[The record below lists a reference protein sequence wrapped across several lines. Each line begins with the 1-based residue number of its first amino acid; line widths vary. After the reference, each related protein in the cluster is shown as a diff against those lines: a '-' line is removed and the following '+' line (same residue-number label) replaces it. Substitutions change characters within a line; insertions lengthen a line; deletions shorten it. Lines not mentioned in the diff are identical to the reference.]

1 MNRGNASQ
9 ATLNQLLSAMNNWR
23 DRMVSF
29 DGRNRQLFYR
39 NLKTGDVDLTD
50 KFIDVNALGSLMA
63 GRPVLTSVLYPE
75 LFKDSKREK
84 VPSDSSLDEELT
96 ELVALESMKAPK
108 EWNSKLKKYEAVYRK
123 AKENFDEK
131 NVDTC
136 FLADGFVSWE
146 LPTSGPVPNAPL
158 VLYPLKVE
166 PSARGNTDFSVKVN
180 GDPVFNQA
188 LMIYMASTFGVPES
202 LFEFV
207 QGQDGEIS
215 YDVSHVVSALSDKVK
230 GFSYVDSKLIGNFSF
245 QKYPMV
251 MDLNRII
258 QGGQFH
264 KILASLAGD
273 SLSIT
278 EINDIGTE
286 ESLDTLSALNPAS
299 ENLIFPA
306 DSTQHQAISAVL
318 GGKSVVIQGPPGSGK
333 SQTIANLIAE
343 SVANNKTV
351 LFVAE
356 KRAAIDAVVNRLDKQ
371 GLAGIVLDLHG
382 EPDKKTIAKNL
393 LAAIKSHSF
402 APALSNTAT
411 KDLVAAKARLNDRWK
426 WLHQLSEI
434 KDLSGEFLTNN
445 QVLRELGDTR
455 RQIPGDQMEL
465 IEPTTWRLERL
476 SPEGRDKTGLALETL
491 ESIGFF
497 NSKLQFAQ
505 LLSDFPSL
513 HSVSI
518 LESFEDKLEIYL
530 QSATSTFW
538 NRICK
543 QIAIASGEIPTNTA
557 FIDDFVKRSET
568 YQKHTL
574 CFRAD
579 SIERISEIS
588 PALLARKEFQSRLQ
602 LGLISS
608 FFKQRKMKK
617 EIYSL
622 LSSPFSGSDSDLFK
636 AVSEHSAF
644 LKVVNRDETSFNAL
658 GFILD
663 NMESISEVSST
674 LSEASKFLRNS
685 LKDSAS
691 TLTSDFDVD
700 LVVLKEISGKMEKLR
715 HIPNINNS
723 LKVLSDHKVNHV
735 LANFEDY
742 EFDDGEILR
751 LWNYAWLSAKLES
764 QIGKNKEVS
773 LNASSLDP
781 SIRIFADLDDKH
793 LAGNAGKILTSLS
806 ARAAQIPTDDARTL
820 SQEAR
825 KTRAWKPFRKLLLD
839 IPKSIQ
845 ILKPVMA
852 MSPLAV
858 SQLLPSQA
866 GLFDIVIFDEA
877 SQIRPHDAITA
888 IYRGKQVVIAGD
900 RFQLPPTEFGEK
912 VIEDEYSE
920 TSEEEVIETATFGME
935 SILTS
940 AIAIFNK
947 NVKPLGLHYR
957 SHDEKLISWSN
968 FNIYRKAGEEL
979 FTFPSNN
986 TDSAQVLRYTYLEN
1000 VRIAGMQD
1008 PNYAEIEA
1016 VKQAIL
1022 LHIQKTPELTL
1033 GVIAFGMRHSVR
1045 LQDALNILE
1054 RESDVFYQWKTKW
1067 IDKAD
1072 QFFVKNIERVQGD
1085 ERDAIII
1092 TPGYAPGLDGVMP
1105 LQFGTLNRQGG
1116 ERRLNVAASR
1126 AKEYM
1131 HLITSMRSTDI
1142 ELKRTKSTSIGLL
1155 KSYLD
1160 FMENSGRITEPEVG
1174 FNTATTPFEAEIK
1187 ESLEARGLIV
1197 ECQVGDSG
1205 FKIDFAI
1212 RDPKS
1217 NKYLLAIEADGATY
1231 HSSEYAR
1238 ERDYMR
1244 QRILES
1250 RGWRFVR
1257 IWSTDWWRDPE
1268 SQVRRVLAALEGNSP
1283 ILIGAKDEQRVNKT
1297 SEPVF
1302 SSNADQEEFEI
1313 FRGILAKNPHAS
1325 DRELL
1330 DLWKSVTGKERET
1343 QRVINKFWEYLREAR
1358 RTLDN

>member
-1 MNRGNASQ
+1 MGRSGVSQ
-9 ATLNQLLSAMNNWR
+9 ATLNQLLSAMNDWR

-39 NLKTGDVDLTD
+39 NLKTGDVDLSD
-50 KFIDVNALGSLMA
+50 KQLDVNVLNSLIA
-63 GRPVLTSVLYPE
+63 GRPVLASTLYPE
-75 LFKDSKREK
+75 LFKDSRSEK
-84 VPSDSSLDEELT
+84 VPSDSSLDGELT
-96 ELVALESMKAPK
+96 ELIAIENAKTPK
-108 EWNSKLKKYEAVYRK
+108 EWNSKLKKFEAVYRK

-146 LPTSGPVPNAPL
+146 LPTSGPIPNAPL
-158 VLYPLKVE
+158 ILYPLKVE
-166 PSARGNTDFSVKVN
+166 PSARGNTDFSIKVI
-180 GDPVFNQA
+180 GDPIFNQA
-188 LMIYMASTFGVPES
+188 LVIYMASTFGVPEAI
-202 LFEFV
+202 FEFA
-207 QGQDGEIS
+207 QDEEGEIT
-215 YDVSHVVSALSDKVK
+215 YDAGHVISALREKVK
-230 GFSYVDSKLIGNFSF
+230 GFSYIDSKLIGNFSF

-264 KILASLAGD
+264 RILASLAGD

-278 EINDIGTE
+278 ELNDMGSE
-286 ESLDTLSALNPAS
+286 ESLDALSTMNPIS

-343 SVANNKTV
+343 SVANKKTV

-393 LAAIKSHSF
+393 LAVIKSHSF

-411 KDLVAAKARLNDRWK
+411 KDLMAAKARLNDRWK

-434 KDLSGEFLTNN
+434 KDMSGEALTNN
-445 QVLRELGDTR
+445 QVLRELGDSR
-455 RQIPGDQMEL
+455 SQIPTDQLDL

-476 SPEGRDKTGLALETL
+476 ATEGRDKTGIALETL
-491 ESIGFF
+491 ERIGYFD
-497 NSKLQFAQ
+497 SKLQFTQ
-505 LLSDFPSL
+505 LINDYPSL
-513 HSVSI
+513 QSLSI
-518 LESFEDKLEIYL
+518 FEAFEDKLEVYL
-530 QSATSTFW
+530 QTSTSTFW
-538 NRICK
+538 GRICT
-543 QIAIASGEIPTNTA
+543 QVAIASGQAPTNTI
-557 FIDDFVKRSET
+557 FIDEFVKRAET
-568 YQKHTL
+568 YQRNSFYIGLEVIK
-574 CFRAD
+574 
-579 SIERISEIS
+579 RITEVS
-588 PALLARKEFQSRLQ
+588 PALLSRKEFQSHFQ

-608 FFKQRKMKK
+608 YFKQRKLKK

-622 LSSPFSGSDSDLFK
+622 LSNPFSGSDQELF
-636 AVSEHSAF
+636 AIVSEHSAF
-644 LKVVNRDETSFNAL
+644 LDVVNRDETSFSAL
-658 GFILD
+658 NFILE
-663 NMESISEVSST
+663 NMDSISEISST
-674 LSEASKFLRNS
+674 LFEANKFLRNT
-685 LKDSAS
+685 LKDSANP
-691 TLTSDFDVD
+691 LKSDFSVD
-700 LVVLKEISGKMEKLR
+700 LVVLKEANGKLDKLR
-715 HIPNINNS
+715 NLSLICNA
-723 LKVLSDHKVNHV
+723 LKVISDHKLNQV
-735 LANFEDY
+735 LTSFEDY
-742 EFDDGEILR
+742 EFDDGEVLR

-764 QIGKNKEVS
+764 EIANNREVS

-781 SIRIFADLDDKH
+781 SIKTFADLDAQH

-806 ARAAQIPTDDARTL
+806 ARATQIPADDARTL

-825 KTRAWKPFRKLLLD
+825 KTRAWKPFRKLLQD
-839 IPKSIQ
+839 MPQSIQ

-920 TSEEEVIETATFGME
+920 SIEAEIVETATFGME
-935 SILTS
+935 SILSS

-986 TDSAQVLRYTYLEN
+986 TDSTEVLKYTYLEN

-1016 VKQAIL
+1016 VKKAIL
-1022 LHIQKTPELTL
+1022 QHIDQTPDLTL

-1045 LQDALNILE
+1045 LQDAINILE
-1054 RESDVFYQWKTKW
+1054 RESDVFYKWKTKW
-1067 IDKAD
+1067 VDKAD
-1072 QFFVKNIERVQGD
+1072 QFFIKNIERVQGD
-1085 ERDAIII
+1085 ERDAVII

-1160 FMENSGRITEPEVG
+1160 FMENSGRIVEPEVG

-1187 ESLEARGLIV
+1187 DSLEARGLIV

-1250 RGWRFVR
+1250 RGWKFVR
-1257 IWSTDWWRDPE
+1257 IWSTDWWRDPQ
-1268 SQVRRVLAALEGNSP
+1268 SQVRRVLAALESNS
-1283 ILIGAKDEQRVNKT
+1283 LIHAETKKIHN
-1297 SEPVF
+1297 SEKAADAVF
-1302 SSNADQEEFEI
+1302 SSHAEQEEFEI
-1313 FRGILAKNPHAS
+1313 FRGIVAKNPNAS
-1325 DRELL
+1325 ERELL
-1330 DLWKSVTGKERET
+1330 DLWKGVTGKERET
-1343 QRVINKFWEYLREAR
+1343 QRVLNKFWEYLREAR
-1358 RTLDN
+1358 RTLGH